1 MMSRASQILS
11 SKMPFV
17 SRILT
22 TEKIIME
29 GGCNVTPT
37 PLEFPNANSGF
48 YGNQGF
54 FPTPYGY
61 FLNSHNIMLYAKT
74 EEQTYENEVII
85 YLFTRIQEGKVYI
98 V

>member
-1 MMSRASQILS
+1 MMSRASEILF

-22 TEKIIME
+22 AEKIIME

-37 PLEFPNANSGF
+37 PLEFPNANSDL
-48 YGNQGF
+48 YGKQGF
-54 FPTPYGY
+54 FPTTYGY
-61 FLNSHNIMLYAKT
+61 LLNSHNIMLYAKT

-85 YLFTRIQEGKVYI
+85 YLFIRLQDGKVNT